1 MQGMNERRAHIL
13 DLVTEGYIGSA
24 RPVAS
29 AQVALQ
35 LGMSSATVRNDFCAL
50 EEQGYLQQPHTSAG
64 RVPTSLAY
72 RRYANKF
79 IPPGHLAEQQRRLVA
94 QRLRGSHG
102 ETLFQRVADAGAELS
117 NYAVVVSLPADDT
130 LQALEIHLSIVSS
143 TRLLAVIVL
152 ENGLIRQVAVEVD
165 PAPTDEVLRDAE
177 RNLRQLALPVGEL
190 SEGLADIARR
200 TEASLADTLKALADA
215 LSYVGP
221 PRLFSQGL
229 RHLLSEPESVD
240 PTFVRTVLERVENP
254 ETAADDDLV
263 IVFDETLASVT
274 ARLPFG
280 NGFGSLTILGPVR
293 MRYKE
298 SLTVAYGVTQL
309 AATQLAQAPLN

>member
-1 MQGMNERRAHIL
+1 MKERRAHIL
-13 DLVTEGYIGSA
+13 DLVTEGYIHSA

-29 AQVALQ
+29 AQVAEQ

-72 RRYANKF
+72 RLYASKF
-79 IPPGHLAEQQRRLVA
+79 IPPGHLAAPQRRLVA

-102 ETLFQRVADAGAELS
+102 DALLQRVADASAELS

-130 LQALEIHLSIVSS
+130 LQALEIHLSSVTS

-177 RNLRQLALPVGEL
+177 HNLRQLALPVGDL
-190 SEGLADIARR
+190 SEGLSDIARR
-200 TEASLADTLKALADA
+200 AEASLADTLRALAAA
-215 LSYVGP
+215 LSHIGP

-229 RHLLSEPESVD
+229 RHLLSEPESAD
-240 PTFVRTVLERVENP
+240 PKFVRTVLERVENP
-254 ETAADDDLV
+254 ETTAADDLV
-263 IVFDETLASVT
+263 IVLDDALAGVT

-280 NGFGSLTILGPVR
+280 GGFGSLTILGPTR
-293 MRYKE
+293 MRYRD
-298 SLTVAYGVTQL
+298 SLTVAHGVTQL
-309 AATQLAQAPLN
+309 VATQLAQAPLN